1 MATLKGGTMSEL
13 VTIAIKNHVADV
25 RFNRPDKYNA
35 LSLDM
40 ISAMA
45 NAINR
50 LAKESEVRAVVVS
63 GEGRGFCA
71 GLDVENFAAMQ
82 SKEGFKITSLKDR
95 YENRITNIFQHI
107 AYGWKQLPMPV
118 IAAIHGVALGGGCQI
133 ALGADIRFC
142 TPDAKFSI
150 MEMKWGLIPDM
161 SASQTI
167 RDLVSID
174 VAKELIFT
182 GKIITGE
189 EAARLKLVTRVCEKP
204 HAEAM
209 TLATEIA
216 SKNPDA
222 IRAAKKLLNEVW
234 HGDSARGLSMESEL
248 EVTLIGTPNQM
259 EAVSANFEKR
269 TPTFRD
275 PD

>member
-1 MATLKGGTMSEL
+1 MTEL
-13 VTIAIKNHVADV
+13 VIISIENHVADV

-35 LSLDM
+35 LSHDM
-40 ISAMA
+40 IAAMA

-50 LAKESEVRAVVVS
+50 LAMESAVRAVVVS
-63 GEGRGFCA
+63 GEGKGFCA
-71 GLDVENFAAMQ
+71 GLDFENFAAMQ
-82 SKEGFKITSLKDR
+82 SKEGNKITSLTDR
-95 YENRITNIFQHI
+95 YENRITNIFQHV

-118 IAAIHGVALGGGCQI
+118 IAAIHGAALGGGCQI

-142 TPDAKFSI
+142 APDAKFSI

-182 GKIITGE
+182 GKMINGE

-204 HAEAM
+204 HEEAM
-209 TLATEIA
+209 ILAREIA
-216 SKNPDA
+216 SQNPDA
-222 IRAAKKLLNEVW
+222 VRAAKKLLNEVW
-234 HGDSARGLSMESEL
+234 HGDSARGLLLESEL
-248 EVTLIGTPNQM
+248 EMTLIGTPNQL
-259 EAVSANFEKR
+259 EAVSANFAKR
-269 TPTFRD
+269 MPAFKD
-275 PD
+275 PRVKY

>member
-1 MATLKGGTMSEL
+1 MAEL
-13 VTIAIKNHVADV
+13 VTVSIKNHVADV

-40 ISAMA
+40 VAAIA
-45 NAINR
+45 NTINR
-50 LAKESEVRAVVVS
+50 LAKESAVRAVVVS
-63 GEGRGFCA
+63 GEGKGFCA
-71 GLDVENFAAMQ
+71 GLDFENFALMQ
-82 SKEGFKITSLKDR
+82 SKEGNKITSLTDR

-150 MEMKWGLIPDM
+150 MEMRWGLIPDM

-182 GKIITGE
+182 GKIIKGE

-204 HAEAM
+204 HEEAM
-209 TLATEIA
+209 ILATEIA
-216 SKNPDA
+216 SQNPEA

-248 EVTLIGTPNQM
+248 EMTLIGTPNQL

-269 TPTFRD
+269 TPTFKD
-275 PD
+275 LA

>member
-1 MATLKGGTMSEL
+1 MQEL
-13 VTIAIKNHVADV
+13 VTISIENHVADV

-35 LSLDM
+35 LSYEMMD
-40 ISAMA
+40 AMA
-45 NAINR
+45 DAINR
-50 LAKESEVRAVVVS
+50 LARESAVRAVVVS
-63 GEGRGFCA
+63 GEGKGFCA
-71 GLDVENFAAMQ
+71 GLDFDNFAAMK
-82 SKEGFKITSLKDR
+82 SGGAHRNLVDR
-95 YENRITNIFQHI
+95 YENGITNLPQHV

-142 TPDAKFSI
+142 TPDAKLSI

-182 GKIITGE
+182 GKVISGE
-189 EAARLKLVTRVCEKP
+189 EAHRLKLVTHVSEKP
-204 HAEAM
+204 YEEAM
-209 TLATEIA
+209 ALAREIA
-216 SKNPDA
+216 LKNPDA

-234 HGDSARGLSMESEL
+234 HGDSARGLLMESEL
-248 EVTLIGTPNQM
+248 EMTIIRTPNQL
-259 EAVSANFEKR
+259 EAVTANFAKR
-269 TPTFRD
+269 NPEFKD
-275 PD
+275 PA

>member
-1 MATLKGGTMSEL
+1 MTEL
-13 VTIAIKNHVADV
+13 VTISIKNHVADV

-63 GEGRGFCA
+63 GEGKGFCA
-71 GLDVENFAAMQ
+71 GLDFENFASMQ
-82 SKEGFKITSLKDR
+82 SKEGKKFPNLTDR
-95 YENRITNIFQHI
+95 YETRITNIFQHI

-161 SASQTI
+161 SATQTI
-167 RDLVSID
+167 RDLLSID

-182 GKIITGE
+182 GKIIKGE
-189 EAARLKLVTRVCEKP
+189 EAAQLKLVTRVCEKP
-204 HAEAM
+204 YEEAM
-209 TLATEIA
+209 NLATEIA
-216 SKNPDA
+216 SKNPEA

-234 HGDSARGLSMESEL
+234 HGDSARGLLMESEL
-248 EVTLIGTPNQM
+248 EMTLIGTPNQL
-259 EAVSANFEKR
+259 EAVFANFKKR
-269 TPTFRD
+269 TPTFKD
-275 PD
+275 ID